1 MISLI
6 TLKLR
11 FLHNLGS
18 HHLLTTNVPMSKF
31 HPFPDS
37 ARCFL
42 ALSRAISQCLLACP
56 LARTK
61 VISSYHFSHT
71 EWVPSN
77 VAFLNPPFLSHC
89 DCQEE
94 FWAAST
100 LSNPRWAWQEPPG
113 ALPGTKG
120 PHLHSPLSWLFLPK
134 CSMPGF
140 WSWEMSF
147 TKLCL
152 GGVSINPSHPSW
164 NIS

>member
-61 VISSYHFSHT
+61 MISSYHFSHT

-77 VAFLNPPFLSHC
+77 VAFLNPPFLSHRG
-89 DCQEE
+89 CQEE

-100 LSNPRWAWQEPPG
+100 LFNPRWAWQG
-113 ALPGTKG
+113 APWSTAKAQKG
-120 PHLHSPLSWLFLPK
+120 LTFTPHFHGSFFSSAVCLGS
-134 CSMPGF
+134 G
-140 WSWEMSF
+140 SWEMSF
-147 TKLCL
+147 TKLVC
-152 GGVSINPSHPSW
+152 VDYQ
-164 NIS
+164 